1 MENYDFSGW
10 ATRNDLKCSDG
21 RVIRAGAFKHC
32 DGMEVPLVWNHQH
45 NDPENI
51 LGKAL
56 LHNMDQGVYAYCTFN
71 DSESGKQAKILVQHG
86 DVKALSIYAN
96 QLQQKGCDVLHGAIR
111 EVSLVLAGA
120 NPGAFIDSVIKH
132 GEESEEEAVIYT
144 GEDIVLAH
152 SEEEAEEEET
162 EIEHSDE
169 DNPQEISEED
179 ETLEHANKSK
189 GGTTVDKDEKKKG
202 CGAGCKTDPKEKK
215 KGCGESD
222 MEPDKTEKTENT
234 EKTEKTVKDVF
245 DTFTEE
251 QKTVVYALIGQAL
264 EDAKESD
271 EEDDMEDEMK
281 QSDNFEGG
289 NDTMKHNIFDNDKQT
304 QENVLSHSDQMEI
317 INLAKSP
324 AVGSLKTAMEIYAS
338 EHSDTLAHGFQ
349 NIGILF
355 PDYKDVYPGAPDIL
369 ERDQSWVGAVMQ
381 KAHKSPV
388 SRVRTRHAD
397 ARVAEVKARG
407 YNNRET
413 AKKVSGNIKL
423 LMRTTEPQTVYYR
436 DSLHR
441 DDVLDIDF
449 DVVAY
454 QQTVMR
460 HSLEEKVALAAL
472 VGDQLD
478 DSDPDKIQEDKI
490 RPIWTDDD
498 LYTIKATLDLEGMAA
513 ALQGTGTPVN
523 FGDNYSFSE
532 AFIETSLYAREKY
545 KGKALPDLFCEPHTL
560 NRMLM
565 ARDSN
570 GRRIYES
577 REDLIKIL
585 NVGNIYTVE
594 QFENLVRT
602 DEHSKKFKLLGLYV
616 NMGSYTFGSA
626 KGGEITNFDDF
637 DIDFNTYKYLMETRL
652 SGALTDPYSAI
663 AIEMPVT
670 NEGAAG

>member
-152 SEEEAEEEET
+152 SEEEVIEEET
-162 EIEHSDE
+162 EIENSDE
-169 DNPQEISEED
+169 DNLQEISEED

-222 MEPDKTEKTENT
+222 MEPDKTENT

-338 EHSDTLAHGFQ
+338 EHSDTLAHGFE
-349 NIGILF
+349 NIGVLF